1 MNVSSRARPENA
13 TANQPTSQVGEE
25 RRPEHRR
32 GEGEKAKDMK
42 RTSEASSSSSSHMR
56 PANSCLCRRGERRGV
71 VLL

>member
-32 GEGEKAKDMK
+32 GEGGK
-42 RTSEASSSSSSHMR
+42 SEGYEE
-56 PANSCLCRRGERRGV
+56 NQ
-71 VLL
+71 